1 MFISNNRAL
10 PHFGGKKSL
19 VKHQKVSKRYE
30 KDCPQNFLLL
40 FMFLL
45 KRKFAKNCDIFARIH
60 LNILK
65 NVVTQIWKYFNT
77 KIQLQWNDCKSSYQ
91 ISKVLLSF
99 GKLIAL
105 ILGYSSV
112 KDLRVTK
119 IVKKLSLNGSG
130 KS

>member
-10 PHFGGKKSL
+10 PHFGGKESL

-65 NVVTQIWKYFNT
+65 NVVTQI
-77 KIQLQWNDCKSSYQ
+77 
-91 ISKVLLSF
+91 
-99 GKLIAL
+99 
-105 ILGYSSV
+105 
-112 KDLRVTK
+112 
-119 IVKKLSLNGSG
+119 
-130 KS
+130 